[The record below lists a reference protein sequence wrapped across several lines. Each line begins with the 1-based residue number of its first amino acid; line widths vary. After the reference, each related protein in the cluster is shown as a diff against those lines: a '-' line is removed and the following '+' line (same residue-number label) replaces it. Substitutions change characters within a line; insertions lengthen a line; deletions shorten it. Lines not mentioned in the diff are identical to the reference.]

1 MTNARH
7 PSFGAIV
14 AAVLLPPLAVYL
26 ARGLGPAF
34 WIGVLLTLFWWVPG
48 VIYAMVTL
56 YTPSRH
62 SASPRHVGG

>member
-1 MTNARH
+1 MMAGPR
-7 PSFGAIV
+7 PSVGTLV

-48 VIYAMVTL
+48 VIYALAIVL
-56 YTPSRH
+56 APARAPH
-62 SASPRHVGG
+62 AIE

>member
-1 MTNARH
+1 MAAR
-7 PSFGAIV
+7 PSIGALV

-48 VIYAMVTL
+48 VIYAFVTL
-56 YTPSRH
+56 FTPQQV
-62 SASPRHVGG
+62 HVPGKA